1 MSGTINKSRN
11 GNLINLTSSQSC
23 VRVIRKSNL
32 PVILKAETEKF
43 IERNL
48 IPECGRVSP
57 NCLKAFMIKTAQK
70 MGLNR
75 VIPYL
80 SNMFKS
86 NIGYRGYFLDQGK
99 LFRVELSNYVD

>member
-1 MSGTINKSRN
+1 MR
-11 GNLINLTSSQSC
+11 
-23 VRVIRKSNL
+23 RIRRSNL
-32 PVILKAETEKF
+32 PLILKAETEKF

-57 NCLKAFMIKTAQK
+57 NCLKAFMIKTAQR

-75 VIPYL
+75 IVPYL

-99 LFRVELSNYVD
+99 LFRVNLADYTE